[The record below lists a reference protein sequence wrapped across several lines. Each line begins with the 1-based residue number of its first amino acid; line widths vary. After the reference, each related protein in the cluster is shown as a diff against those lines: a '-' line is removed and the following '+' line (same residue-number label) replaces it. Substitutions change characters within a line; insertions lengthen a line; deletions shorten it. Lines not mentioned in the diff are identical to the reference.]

1 MGVEGRDELQRGKR
15 EFVSDEMF
23 SIVVAITQMCIFVKA
38 QTVYLIWVH
47 MIVCTLYLNKVDFKK
62 YMCTEQEQLGTK
74 QYIYK
79 VYVKF

>member
-1 MGVEGRDELQRGKR
+1 
-15 EFVSDEMF
+15 MF
-23 SIVVAITQMCIFVKA
+23 SIVVAITQVCTFVKP

-74 QYIYK
+74 QYIQSLHEILK
-79 VYVKF
+79 QTRLTHGN